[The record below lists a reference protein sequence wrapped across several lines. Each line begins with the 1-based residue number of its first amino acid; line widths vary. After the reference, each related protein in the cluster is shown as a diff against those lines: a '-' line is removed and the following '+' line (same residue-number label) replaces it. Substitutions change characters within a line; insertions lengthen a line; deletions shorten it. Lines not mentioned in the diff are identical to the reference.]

1 MAIQLPFQEV
11 NLVDFVGVIKAD
23 PDPPGINRARWI
35 ALIQDHPNLMRLEP
49 REGINPFTREP
60 ITIYPKPD
68 SAKVVVDGREVGMM
82 ETCQS
87 GANEISVW
95 GDAGIVAPLATAI
108 APLLSGAF
116 EKYEACP
123 HCEQLPAKLK
133 FRHVDASVFMSF
145 HSKLCEDVARGV
157 LRVESGDLQWSD
169 IIECTIRC
177 AHCGTRFQLVC
188 ETYHGSGGEWH
199 VEPRA

>member
-1 MAIQLPFQEV
+1 
-11 NLVDFVGVIKAD
+11 
-23 PDPPGINRARWI
+23 
-35 ALIQDHPNLMRLEP
+35 MRTP
-49 REGINPFTREP
+49 
-60 ITIYPKPD
+60 
-68 SAKVVVDGREVGMM
+68 
-82 ETCQS
+82 
-87 GANEISVW
+87 ISVW

-169 IIECTIRC
+169 IIKCTIRC

-199 VEPRA
+199 VEPSGIKRATAGTEVGLDFNVRLADNNLKA